1 MNLVDRA
8 KNIITSPKT
17 EWDVVANEE
26 PNIQQ
31 IITGYVIPLALI
43 SAIASFVGYGLVGA
57 PFLGASVTWGIVQA
71 IIVIFTAVLVVII
84 AAFVIDALAPSFGS
98 QKNLGRAL
106 QLIAY
111 SMTPIWVGGILNI
124 IPAIGWLG
132 SLFGLYGLYLL
143 YIGLSPVMKTPEEK
157 KLGYVIVSIV
167 VLLVVYFVIAAILTA
182 ILFSVFGLSMWGA
195 SNFYR

>member
-1 MNLVDRA
+1 MNLVERA
-8 KNIITSPKT
+8 KNIIMSPKT
-17 EWDVVANEE
+17 EWEAVANEE
-26 PNIQQ
+26 PNNQA

-43 SAIASFVGYGLVGA
+43 AAIAAFIGYSFIGGSYWGR
-57 PFLGASVTWGIVQA
+57 SINYGIVQA
-71 IIVIFTAVLVVII
+71 LIIILNAILSVFI

-106 QLIAY
+106 QLLAY
-111 SMTPIWVGGILNI
+111 SMTPAWVGGILNI
-124 IPAIGWLG
+124 IPVIGWLG

-167 VLLVVYFVIAAILTA
+167 VLIVVYFIIVTILTA
-182 ILFSVFGLSMWGA
+182 IMFSVFGLSMLGA
-195 SNFYR
+195 ANF